1 MLNNLDPSKRLLV
14 YLVVNVVVSALT
26 TLLVL
31 VVWSNVTLANLPD
44 FGSEPTATVAAV
56 VQTDSEVGINAI
68 IGAGDLANERVVI
81 QHTGDGDVSMAGW
94 RLRDSNG
101 NEYRF
106 PALILH
112 PGAQV
117 NIYTTSGDDGA
128 SALYWDRSVAVWASG
143 EQAILADAS
152 GQTKATYTA
161 P

>member
-14 YLVVNVVVSALT
+14 YLVINVIVSALT
-26 TLLVL
+26 TLTVL
-31 VVWSNVTLANLPD
+31 VVWSNITLANLPE
-44 FGSEPTATVAAV
+44 FGSQPTATEAV
-56 VQTDSEVGINAI
+56 VLAESEVGINAI

-81 QHTGDGDVSMAGW
+81 QHLGDGDVSLAGW

-128 SALYWDRSVAVWASG
+128 SALYWNRSVAVWSSG
-143 EQAILADAS
+143 EQATLLDAS
-152 GQTKATYTA
+152 GEVQATYLV